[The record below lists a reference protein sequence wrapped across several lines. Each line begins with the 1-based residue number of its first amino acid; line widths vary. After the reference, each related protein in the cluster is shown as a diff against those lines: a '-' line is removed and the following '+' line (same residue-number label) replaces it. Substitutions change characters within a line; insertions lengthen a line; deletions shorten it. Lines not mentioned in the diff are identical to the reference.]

1 MKQNNTK
8 EPVCP
13 GKILQDNYL
22 KPQKITL
29 KQLSQTT
36 GIVQRHIS
44 EILSGRRAIGP
55 DTAVRLSRVLN
66 TEPEYWIN
74 LQKEYDI
81 DIARKTLAGIIP
93 EDQPIEKVL
102 VNNPHDKLIKIVFSD
117 RTEAEAYFKQ
127 NLPPKIVGQ
136 IDWDTLKL
144 EGTQYIDDESESDL
158 YLEFFYLLNP
168 RLTHQIPY
176 DDHM

>member
-1 MKQNNTK
+1 M
-8 EPVCP
+8 
-13 GKILQDNYL
+13 
-22 KPQKITL
+22 
-29 KQLSQTT
+29 
-36 GIVQRHIS
+36 
-44 EILSGRRAIGP
+44 
-55 DTAVRLSRVLN
+55 N

-81 DIARKTLAGIIP
+81 DIAKKTLAGIIP

-127 NLPPKIVGQ
+127 NLPPKLVGE

-144 EGTQYIDDESESDL
+144 EGTQYIDDE
-158 YLEFFYLLNP
+158 
-168 RLTHQIPY
+168 
-176 DDHM
+176 